1 MEHANINEIGA
12 TAFIIAGIRALEDER
27 DEPMFSD
34 PYAELFLNEELRERA
49 KQLTQVHFAVGDAIR
64 LRTVAFN
71 TVVENSIKQGVRQVV
86 TLGSGFDMR
95 HAIFAT
101 KRVQFF
107 EVDQEA
113 VLKFKA
119 SVLAEKG
126 IKGCK
131 AICCNYLEADLPDE
145 LMRAGLD
152 PDQETLII
160 WEGNTMYLPSELI
173 MGFLSRLCDQL
184 PRFRI
189 GFDYFPRSVLDGTYE
204 SAEAVEIVRG
214 VQKVM
219 HVTFQTGFDSLKP
232 FETETPFRVVEA
244 GNIIDIGI
252 RLGGPDTER
261 LLGRT
266 AFLTKELAASYRIAL
281 LERKN

>member
-1 MEHANINEIGA
+1 
-12 TAFIIAGIRALEDER
+12 
-27 DEPMFSD
+27 MFSD
-34 PYAELFLNEELRERA
+34 PYAGLFLNDELRECAR
-49 KQLTQVHFAVGDAIR
+49 QLTEVHFAVGDAIR

-71 TVVENSIKQGVRQVV
+71 TVVEDSIRRGVRQVV

-101 KRVQFF
+101 GGVRFF
-107 EVDQEA
+107 DVDQEA

-119 SVLAEKG
+119 SVLAGKG
-126 IKGCK
+126 VEGCK

-145 LMRAGLD
+145 LIRAGLD
-152 PDQETLII
+152 PDQETLVI

-173 MGFLSRLCDQL
+173 MGFLDRLCGRL
-184 PRFRI
+184 SRFRI

-204 SAEAVEIVRG
+204 SAEAMEIVRS

-219 HVTFQTGFDSLKP
+219 NVTFLTGFDSLET
-232 FETETPFRVVEA
+232 FETEAPFRVVDA
-244 GNIIDIGI
+244 GNIIEIGI

-261 LLGRT
+261 LLGKT

-281 LERKN
+281 LERRRGD